1 MVYCNVSAVFFSN
14 VVFQKCEYRCGLAEP
29 TLLTIFSCNLPNL
42 FSLFLFSFYQQIIV
56 SISLLSANPF
66 PIYNV
71 GSLFLKQIRFECV
84 NHAQKL
90 GMKLTET
97 SFEQLLQIWFLRLLF
112 NVTDKSVK
120 IITKIS
126 NSLLNVQG
134 SQRKAK

>member
-1 MVYCNVSAVFFSN
+1 MWFSRAN
-14 VVFQKCEYRCGLAEP
+14 SFDNFQLQSSQFIF
-29 TLLTIFSCNLPNL
+29 TLLIF
-42 FSLFLFSFYQQIIV
+42 FLFKQIIV

-90 GMKLTET
+90 GVKLTET
-97 SFEQLLQIWFLRLLF
+97 SFELLQIWFLRLLF

-126 NSLLNVQG
+126 NSLLKCSRFSKKGEMTKEEWLLIDYILNQ
-134 SQRKAK
+134 

>member
-1 MVYCNVSAVFFSN
+1 
-14 VVFQKCEYRCGLAEP
+14 
-29 TLLTIFSCNLPNL
+29 
-42 FSLFLFSFYQQIIV
+42 
-56 SISLLSANPF
+56 LLSANPF

-97 SFEQLLQIWFLRLLF
+97 SFELLQIWFLRLLF

-134 SQRKAK
+134 EMTKEEMALD